1 MKVEVL
7 LEHPRQA
14 PLREA
19 QLRLEA
25 AMTEAGWIIAHTH
38 LGPQGGNTLA

>member
-1 MKVEVL
+1 MKAEVL
-7 LEHPRQA
+7 WNICGKPFLQ
-14 PLREA
+14 EA

-38 LGPQGGNTLA
+38 LGPQGGNTPV

>member
-1 MKVEVL
+1 MGELKD
-7 LEHPRQA
+7 PY
-14 PLREA
+14 A
-19 QLRLEA
+19 QYLDRFLSLPPEEA